1 MRFHGIVMLDRR
13 RIDLVDLDLGLL
25 QSTINV
31 AKTQIARYAS
41 VTAGIRRREASDEV
55 ELGSF
60 LFVLSTNQ
68 RSSIVRLMK
77 TLRHDHS
84 NGLVVVVD
92 QVILQK
98 RDAIF
103 GLGDFWGVSRLEN
116 RYDARC
122 TFCLCRIH
130 LIDLPGGNR
139 ALD

>member
-13 RIDLVDLDLGLL
+13 CIDLVDLDLGLL

-31 AKTQIARYAS
+31 AKTQIARYAG

-60 LFVLSTNQ
+60 LFVLNTDQ
-68 RSSIVRLMK
+68 RSGVMRLMK
-77 TLRHDHS
+77 TLRYNNA

-98 RDAIF
+98 RDA
-103 GLGDFWGVSRLEN
+103 
-116 RYDARC
+116 
-122 TFCLCRIH
+122 
-130 LIDLPGGNR
+130 
-139 ALD
+139 